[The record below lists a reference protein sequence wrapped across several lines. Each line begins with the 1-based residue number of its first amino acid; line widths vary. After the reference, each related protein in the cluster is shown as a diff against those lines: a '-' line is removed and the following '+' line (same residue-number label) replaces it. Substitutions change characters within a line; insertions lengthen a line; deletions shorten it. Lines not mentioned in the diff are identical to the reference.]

1 MKLIKNFKT
10 PSKNHEIKSQ
20 KKKWIQYENH
30 EKNENLKIQCDIY
43 ETHEHFKI
51 PLENHENL
59 ANPKISFEDY
69 GWDELKLNVTQ

>member
-1 MKLIKNFKT
+1 MNTIW
-10 PSKNHEIKSQ
+10 ESQ
-20 KKKWIQYENH
+20 
-30 EKNENLKIQCDIY
+30 KNENLKIQCDIY

-69 GWDELKLNVTQ
+69 AWDEL